1 MSEDFIVH
9 AWGQGHEYTP
19 NSSPSNFLGTLT
31 PIPKPGSLLNGTKY
45 YERSKPN
52 YNGVPASGLYSVRD
66 GGAKGDG
73 VTDDTAALQST
84 LDSASSNGKIVF
96 FDYGIY
102 KVTKTLSVPPNCKLV
117 GESYS
122 MIISNG
128 PFFADMKAPQPVVR
142 VGQTGQTGIV
152 EWSDMVV
159 GTQGAQAGAVLI
171 EWNVASDPSNPSG
184 MWDVHT
190 RIGGFAGS
198 NLQLADCPATT
209 DGTTAGTSN
218 ITKRDDS
225 YSSPLALK
233 SNRTTQ
239 SFWGLSTNST
249 GNNTENVKQSCIG
262 AYTSLHITKS
272 ATALY
277 MENVWLWTADHDLDS
292 VFTNISVYSGRG
304 MYIESE
310 KGNIWL

>member
-1 MSEDFIVH
+1 
-9 AWGQGHEYTP
+9 
-19 NSSPSNFLGTLT
+19 
-31 PIPKPGSLLNGTKY
+31 
-45 YERSKPN
+45 
-52 YNGVPASGLYSVRD
+52 
-66 GGAKGDG
+66 
-73 VTDDTAALQST
+73 
-84 LDSASSNGKIVF
+84 
-96 FDYGIY
+96 
-102 KVTKTLSVPPNCKLV
+102 
-117 GESYS
+117 

-128 PFFADMKAPQPVVR
+128 PFFADVKAPEPVVR

-171 EWNVASDPSNPSG
+171 EWNVASDPSNSSG
-184 MWDVHT
+184 MWDIHT

-198 NLQLADCPATT
+198 NLQLADCPAMT
-209 DGTTAGTSN
+209 DGTTAGKSN

-225 YSSPLALK
+225 YYSPLALK

-249 GNNTENVKQSCIG
+249 RNNTANVTQSCIG

-292 VFTNISVYSGRG
+292 IFTNISLYSWRG

-310 KGNIWL
+310 NGNIWL